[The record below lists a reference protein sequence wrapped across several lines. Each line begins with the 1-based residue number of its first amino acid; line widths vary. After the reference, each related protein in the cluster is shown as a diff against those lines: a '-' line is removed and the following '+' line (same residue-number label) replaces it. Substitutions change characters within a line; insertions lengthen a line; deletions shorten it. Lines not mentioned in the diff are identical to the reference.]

1 MKLFITIITA
11 LFLQSVAL
19 AETKHQGL
27 PGNIAIH
34 IAEMHYQYPV
44 RLMHPYLDYW
54 HMKGPLAEKA
64 ALATLQKEFTHV
76 ERCNDASHAEVL
88 LFIEP
93 HMFYNPQSRL
103 FYAKLIVKAFDN
115 DNSAKTKQPILK
127 ITQEAQQIGE
137 LNSTPEFYIEKAYIK
152 AMQLVIHELESNQ
165 AFLDAISSSTIRHV
179 EAICP
184 ALDELPVSKLYY

>member
-1 MKLFITIITA
+1 MKLLITLITT
-11 LFLQSVAL
+11 LFLQSVAV
-19 AETKHQGL
+19 AETTPQDM

-34 IAEMHYQYPV
+34 IAEMHYQHPV

-54 HMKGPLAEKA
+54 HMKGPSAEKA
-64 ALATLQKEFTHV
+64 ALSTLQKQFSHV
-76 ERCNDASHAEVL
+76 QLCNEASHAEVL

-103 FYAKLIVKAFDN
+103 FYAKLIVKAYDN
-115 DNSAKTKQPILK
+115 DNSSKTRQPILK
-127 ITQEAQQIGE
+127 ITKEAQQVGE

-152 AMQLVIHELESNQ
+152 AMQLVINELETNQ
-165 AFLDAISSSTIRHV
+165 AFLDTISSSDIKHV
-179 EAICP
+179 ETICP